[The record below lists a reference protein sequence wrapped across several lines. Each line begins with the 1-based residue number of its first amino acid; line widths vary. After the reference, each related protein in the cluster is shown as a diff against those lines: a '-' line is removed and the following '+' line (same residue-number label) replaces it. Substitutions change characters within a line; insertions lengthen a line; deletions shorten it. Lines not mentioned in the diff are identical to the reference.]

1 MFVRSLKRPEDSPN
15 RDDVNNNPSTSPH
28 QPVFPTVK
36 KVSSW
41 KAPVSHIP
49 ELELF
54 LDSVRTELL
63 DPRNVRFIHDN
74 LSVGERQ
81 ALVTLK
87 QADNVAIQIQDKG
100 SKFVVI
106 DKIDYDSKMKEQL
119 ENPLHY
125 HKLEHDPSADYV
137 EVIKQWSKK
146 WLEKGQINEEIASW
160 VINSSAK
167 PGKAFGTIKTHKEG
181 NPLQLIT
188 SCCGTA
194 IENLSAFSEFYL
206 KPLAQNLPSFVKDT
220 THFLQKIEELNKMG
234 PFSEDSLL
242 VSWDVVAMFPNID
255 NNLGINAVI
264 EALEA
269 RPARFPSTDC
279 IVEAVQICLKHNNS
293 FFEADN
299 FLHIHG
305 TAMGPKNAC
314 SYADLAMGII
324 DRRARSGEIKPNLWW
339 RYRDDIFDLWTQG
352 PVKLNE
358 FTEFINSLYP
368 IIKFT
373 LVSSPI
379 SLNVL
384 DLTLNLVNGF
394 IQTDIYSKPT
404 DNHIICYGIAH
415 ILLMSPEPFLM
426 E

>member
-1 MFVRSLKRPEDSPN
+1 MEDWEKFEN
-15 RDDVNNNPSTSPH
+15 RLRAAVFFHRDDVNNNPSTSPH

-106 DKIDYDSKMKEQL
+106 DKSDYDSKMKEQL

-160 VINSSAK
+160 VINGSAK
-167 PGKAFGTIKTHKEG
+167 PGKAFGTIKTHRGES
-181 NPLQLIT
+181 P
-188 SCCGTA
+188 
-194 IENLSAFSEFYL
+194 SAYY
-206 KPLAQNLPSFVKDT
+206 
-220 THFLQKIEELNKMG
+220 
-234 PFSEDSLL
+234 
-242 VSWDVVAMFPNID
+242 
-255 NNLGINAVI
+255 
-264 EALEA
+264 
-269 RPARFPSTDC
+269 
-279 IVEAVQICLKHNNS
+279 IVLRHCH
-293 FFEADN
+293 
-299 FLHIHG
+299 
-305 TAMGPKNAC
+305 
-314 SYADLAMGII
+314 
-324 DRRARSGEIKPNLWW
+324 
-339 RYRDDIFDLWTQG
+339 
-352 PVKLNE
+352 
-358 FTEFINSLYP
+358 
-368 IIKFT
+368 
-373 LVSSPI
+373 
-379 SLNVL
+379 
-384 DLTLNLVNGF
+384 
-394 IQTDIYSKPT
+394 
-404 DNHIICYGIAH
+404 
-415 ILLMSPEPFLM
+415 
-426 E
+426 